1 LIRIL
6 AFPASWR
13 FRRPGVSAIMP
24 PMETGGRPRAS
35 LGAPLMLALSL
46 GVLALAIN
54 HALFNWVLF
63 TDALIRRLL
72 F

>member
-1 LIRIL
+1 MEIGG
-6 AFPASWR
+6 
-13 FRRPGVSAIMP
+13 RRP
-24 PMETGGRPRAS
+24 AS
-35 LGAPLMLALSL
+35 LGALVGLVLSL

-54 HALFNWVLF
+54 DALFNWVLF

>member
-1 LIRIL
+1 
-6 AFPASWR
+6 
-13 FRRPGVSAIMP
+13 MP

-54 HALFNWVLF
+54 HSLFNWVLF